1 MNIFVFSICGLV
13 LCYSQLSNATPFAY
27 ITNQLDNTVAI
38 VDTHS
43 RQVIKTLKIPGAPA
57 GIAVGHH
64 NNRVYVTT
72 PENASFAIINHQT
85 QSVIRSIYV
94 GGSPLGI
101 VIDEQDKYVYIAD
114 WYTNKVHIFDTQ
126 KQQLTKMILVGKSP
140 SGMAFS
146 ADNQYL
152 FVTNRL
158 SNSISKI
165 NLSSGLPEKT
175 ASVGQHPFGLA
186 IDERFV
192 YVANVMSSDITILD
206 VDNLSL
212 VARIEL
218 EQDSLPYALTLALD
232 NQRLLVSHQGD
243 SYVGVIDTKTQKY
256 IASIEVGDKPEGIS
270 TDLKND
276 KIIYVANWF
285 DDTLSVIDVLKLTT
299 IATVKVG
306 KGARSFGK
314 FIIP

>member
-1 MNIFVFSICGLV
+1 MRTQKLGLIGLFYTV
-13 LCYSQLSNATPFAY
+13 LSNAAPFAY

-43 RQVIKTLKIPGAPA
+43 QQVVKTLKMPGAPA
-57 GIAVGHH
+57 GVAVGHH
-64 NNRVYVTT
+64 NNRVYITT

-85 QSVIRSIYV
+85 QTVIRSVYV
-94 GGSPLGI
+94 GGAPLGI
-101 VIDEQDKYVYIAD
+101 AIGKQDKYVYIAD
-114 WYTNKVHIFDTQ
+114 WYANKVHIFDTQ
-126 KQQLTKMILVGKSP
+126 KQQLTHAILVGQSP
-140 SGMAFS
+140 SGMVLS

-152 FVTNRL
+152 FVANRL
-158 SNSISKI
+158 SNSLSKI
-165 NLSSGLPEKT
+165 NLTTGLVEKT

-186 IDERFV
+186 IDAQFV
-192 YVANVMSSDITILD
+192 YVANVKSHDISILD
-206 VDNLSL
+206 IDNLTL

-218 EQDSLPYALTLALD
+218 EQDSLPYALTLALG

-270 TDLKND
+270 TDLQND
-276 KIIYVANWF
+276 KIVYVANWF
-285 DDTLSVIDVLKLTT
+285 DDTLSVIDVLKLAT